1 MKTLYQGGPPPED
14 ADAVLILLH
23 GRGAT
28 AEGMLDLYRH
38 LDRSTVAAMA
48 PQAPRGTWYPHSF
61 MAPISDNQPHLDH
74 ALQRIDAIVHDLLT
88 RGIPAERIALLGFSQ
103 GACLATEYALRHPR
117 RYAGLMVLTGGF
129 IGPPG
134 MERHDTGSFDGTP
147 AFIGSSDP
155 DPHVPFERAQHT
167 ADLLARMGAE
177 VDLRR
182 YPDMPHTI
190 CEDEIEACR
199 AMLAVERD

>member
-38 LDRSTVAAMA
+38 LDRSAVAAMA
-48 PQAPRGTWYPHSF
+48 PQAPGGTWYPHSF
-61 MAPISDNQPHLDH
+61 MAPISDNQPHLDQ
-74 ALQRIDAIVHDLLT
+74 ALQRIDEIVNDLLA
-88 RGIPAERIALLGFSQ
+88 RGIPAARIALLGFSQ
-103 GACLATEYALRHPR
+103 GACLAAEYALRHPR

-134 MERHDTGSFDGTP
+134 MERHDAGSFDGTP
-147 AFIGSSDP
+147 VFMGVNDP
-155 DPHVPFERAQHT
+155 DAHVPFARAQET

-177 VDLRR
+177 IDLRR

-199 AMLAVERD
+199 TLLDGI